1 MNSGKFIDN
10 GVISITEAVKH
21 QIKREVDQAAFTLYF
36 GLDLGLDLGLKLGFP
51 SFNTGYLPYILAAIP
66 FIFFFVFFRES
77 DMYVIQ
83 LMQKR
88 TKTEN
93 SNTGQHLK

>member
-10 GVISITEAVKH
+10 EVISITEAVKH

-51 SFNTGYLPYILAAIP
+51 SINTGYLAYILAAIH

-77 DMYVIQ
+77 DMYVY
-83 LMQKR
+83 
-88 TKTEN
+88 
-93 SNTGQHLK
+93 S